1 MSYLSQML
9 LNLKKQ
15 FIYWAGFTVDYD
27 LATLPE
33 KQGEN
38 SIIAKS
44 ITTKL

>member
-1 MSYLSQML
+1 ML

-15 FIYWAGFTVDYD
+15 FIYRAKLTVDSD
-27 LATLPE
+27 LATLLE
-33 KQGEN
+33 KQGKN